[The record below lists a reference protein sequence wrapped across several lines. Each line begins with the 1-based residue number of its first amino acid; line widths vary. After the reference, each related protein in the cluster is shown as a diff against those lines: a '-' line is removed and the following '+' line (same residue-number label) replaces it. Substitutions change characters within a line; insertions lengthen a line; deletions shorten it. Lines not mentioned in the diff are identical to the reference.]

1 MFLSREIDIKLC
13 QIYTK
18 IHIYAILYESCS
30 IKQIKFNKYSTNLK
44 KTISHRSLRISGL
57 LILYFLKFLFWTF
70 NRYIDNKLH
79 IVRIVHIV
87 TRTSANGSAV

>member
-1 MFLSREIDIKLC
+1 MFLSQEIDIKLC
-13 QIYTK
+13 QICTK

-30 IKQIKFNKYSTNLK
+30 IKQIIIHKYKSNLK
-44 KTISHRSLRISGL
+44 TTITNRNLRISGL